1 MRPIPRPAVMKNVAS
16 PLSCAGCHRD
26 DDFTR
31 GWRIYLAPWQP
42 KATWT
47 VCPECAERELGEDER

>member
-1 MRPIPRPAVMKNVAS
+1 MQNVAS
-16 PLSCAGCHRD
+16 PLSCVGCRRD

-42 KATWT
+42 RATWT